1 MKKKIILSIFISLVP
16 LALSIALGSVS
27 ISPKDAFAV
36 SMHHIFGRPL
46 DESIS
51 AITDNIFWQIRAP
64 RALTAFLVGALLS
77 VAGAVMQ
84 ASLQNP
90 LASSYTLGVSSG
102 ASLGAGLMIVSG
114 IQIAFL
120 KTFSLPIAGF
130 IFAVITVL
138 FVINLSAKIDHNL
151 HNQTIILLGM
161 VISLFVSAIITLL
174 LCSFPGSV
182 ILLYFWMMGSFSA
195 RNWTHVSIL
204 LPTALLGTLILS
216 SFSRELDI
224 MTFGDEQSNSLGV
237 NVKVVKKF
245 LILFAALLTGIAV
258 SFTGTIGFIDL
269 VAPHVVRKIF
279 GARHKIVLPMTFF
292 IGGAFMALADLISR
306 TLLAPKEIPVGAVT
320 ALIGAPFFAYI
331 FFHKSKEKEDV
342 KE

>member
-174 LCSFPGSV
+174 VASFPGSV
-182 ILLYFWMMGSFSA
+182 I
-195 RNWTHVSIL
+195 
-204 LPTALLGTLILS
+204 PALLLDDGFFLCQKLDPCVHS
-216 SFSRELDI
+216 SANCTPWHPYSF
-224 MTFGDEQSNSLGV
+224 
-237 NVKVVKKF
+237 KF
-245 LILFAALLTGIAV
+245 FQR
-258 SFTGTIGFIDL
+258 IGYYDL
-269 VAPHVVRKIF
+269 R
-279 GARHKIVLPMTFF
+279 R
-292 IGGAFMALADLISR
+292 
-306 TLLAPKEIPVGAVT
+306 
-320 ALIGAPFFAYI
+320 
-331 FFHKSKEKEDV
+331 
-342 KE
+342 